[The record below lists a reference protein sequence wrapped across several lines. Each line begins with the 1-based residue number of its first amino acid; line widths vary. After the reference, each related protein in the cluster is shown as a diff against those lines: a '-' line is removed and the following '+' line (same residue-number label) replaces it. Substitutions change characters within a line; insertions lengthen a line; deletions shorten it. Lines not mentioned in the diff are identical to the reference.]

1 MSVENFTSRF
11 CRKCLAQSLPVDMM
25 VRFARI
31 VYPEYDLYRRT
42 GLSEGMPISN
52 QSAAQYV
59 VTDLIQD
66 GYFSDF
72 VEALIQIDA
81 KGYMGRRYTLKGLQD
96 VIAGVIQEGYSY
108 DPVSSQFF
116 ENQRERISPNWGRL
130 RDGDER
136 KMTVLR
142 LDMAGSSQLVRQ
154 NPRTKIEK
162 AYRDLRLIVSRAV
175 TSRIGRLWA
184 WEGDGALAAFS
195 FGPTEKSSV
204 FCGMEIL
211 HELFFYNKLRNPL
224 GSPID
229 VRIGVHIGSI
239 QYFDDEMA
247 RLKNDTIKQAVKLEA
262 LAAVNSLGVSYN
274 VFVTMDQNTL
284 NLFGPE
290 KSGPAGKYR
299 LYKLGL
305 AKS

>member
-1 MSVENFTSRF
+1 MSAVNFTSRF

-31 VYPEYDLYRRT
+31 VYPDYNLYRRT

-52 QSAAQYV
+52 QSAAQCV
-59 VTDLIQD
+59 VMDLIQD
-66 GYFSDF
+66 GYFIDF
-72 VEALIQIDA
+72 VEALIRIDA

-96 VIAGVIQEGYSY
+96 VIAGVIQEGYSF
-108 DPVSSQFF
+108 DPVSGQFF

-154 NPRTKIEK
+154 NPRDKIEK
-162 AYRDLRLIVSRAV
+162 AYRDLRLMVSRAV
-175 TSRIGRLWA
+175 TGRLGRLWA
-184 WEGDGALAAFS
+184 WEGDGALAVFS
-195 FGPTEKSSV
+195 FGPMEKSSV

-224 GSPID
+224 DGPVN
-229 VRIGVHIGSI
+229 VRIGVHVGNV

-247 RLKNDTIKQAVKLEA
+247 RLKNDAIKQAVKLEA

-274 VFVTMDQNTL
+274 VCVTMDQNTAD
-284 NLFGPE
+284 LFGPE
-290 KSGPAGKYR
+290 KSGPFGKYR
-299 LYKLGL
+299 LYRLGV